1 MDNIDKEKME
11 VLRNQALTSDLE
23 IDDVEW
29 LIGIIEKQE
38 NEIERYRSELSD
50 MISYLETSDTDSE
63 REYAD
68 KLRALLDNE

>member
-50 MISYLETSDTDSE
+50 MISYLETSETDSE